1 MPEKIYLDFNATTP
15 VLPGVVEAASRAM
28 KESWGN
34 PSSGHEL
41 GRKAKDAVETAR
53 KQVASIMEAASEEII
68 FTSGGTESNNLAI
81 LGGAR
86 SRGEIGRHLITTRI
100 EHPSVINPF
109 LHLLETGWKVDFAA
123 PDSEG
128 IVSPV
133 AIERLIRPDTVFVSV
148 MLANNETGAIQPV
161 GEIGRI
167 CRGHG
172 ICLHTDAAQALGKMP
187 VNINKLGVDLLTV
200 AGHKLYAPKG
210 IGALFVR
217 KGTELQNI
225 LYGAGQER
233 GLRPGTEP
241 VPLACG
247 LGAACDWLK
256 QRTPEIAEKMRAHRE
271 EMYFELHDKYPRMVR
286 FVTPENA
293 LSNTLC
299 VSFPGFIGSE
309 ILERAGDVMASTG
322 AACHD
327 RSVSISHVL
336 AAMGV
341 DEATALGMIR
351 LSLGAMTTEDDVQ
364 RAAVAII
371 SAVKTIKEEKR
382 NRGVY

>member
-15 VLPGVVEAASRAM
+15 VLPEAVETACLAM
-28 KESWGN
+28 RESWGN

-41 GRKAKDAVETAR
+41 GRKAGRALETAR
-53 KQVASIMEAASEEII
+53 KQVASIMGASSEEII

-81 LGGAR
+81 LGGAA
-86 SRGEIGRHLITTRI
+86 SRRDRGRHLITTRI

-109 LHLLETGWKVDFAA
+109 LHLLETGWEVDFAA

-128 IVSPV
+128 IVLPSAV
-133 AIERLIRPDTVFVSV
+133 ERLIRSDTVFVSV
-148 MLANNETGAIQPV
+148 MLANNETGAVQPL

-167 CRGHG
+167 CREHG
-172 ICLHTDAAQALGKMP
+172 ICLHTDGAQALGKMP
-187 VNINKLGVDLLTV
+187 VNVKALGVDLLTV

-217 KGTELQNI
+217 KGAEPQNI
-225 LYGAGQER
+225 LFGAGQER

-241 VPLACG
+241 VPLACS
-247 LGAACDWLK
+247 LGTACDWLK
-256 QRTPEIAEKMRAHRE
+256 QRLPEITGKMQVLGEKM
-271 EMYFELHDKYPRMVR
+271 YFALHDKCPGMIR
-286 FVTPENA
+286 FVTAENA

-299 VSFPGFIGSE
+299 CSFPGLTGSE
-309 ILERAGDVMASTG
+309 ILERAEDVMASTG

-327 RSVSISHVL
+327 RSVRISHVL

-341 DEATALGMIR
+341 DETAALGMIR
-351 LSLGAMTTEDDVQ
+351 LSLGAVTTEDDVK
-364 RAAVAII
+364 RAAASIAC
-371 SAVKTIKEEKR
+371 AVKELKEER
-382 NRGVY
+382 SERGIY